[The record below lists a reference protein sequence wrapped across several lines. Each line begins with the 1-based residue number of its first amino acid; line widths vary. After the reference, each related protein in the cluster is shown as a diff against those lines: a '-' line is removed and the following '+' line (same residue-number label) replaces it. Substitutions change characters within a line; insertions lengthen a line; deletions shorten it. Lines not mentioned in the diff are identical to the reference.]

1 MAEARL
7 PTLKVGTDWVPIE
20 IVSEAQIVMSMR
32 GYAPVLEVQAP
43 AGKHILYISSKSI
56 SEALEPLRQA
66 NGANFKGLKLKV
78 RKASEDKMAPYEV
91 ETA

>member
-7 PTLKVGTDWVPIE
+7 PTLKVGTDWVPVE
-20 IVSEAQIVMSMR
+20 IVSEARVVMSMR
-32 GYAPVLEVQAP
+32 GYAPVLEVRVP
-43 AGKHILYISSKSI
+43 AGAHILYISSKSI

-66 NGANFKGLKLKV
+66 NAGNFSGLKLKV

-91 ETA
+91 EKA